1 MLLTVLLC
9 VFLVCGGIFL
19 SVFFVA
25 VVGSVVVLFVYL
37 FFGIISSDGSI
48 VSFDHFIH
56 FRCFYDL

>member
-9 VFLVCGGIFL
+9 VFLIISKGIFL
-19 SVFFVA
+19 SVFFFVA

-48 VSFDHFIH
+48 HI
-56 FRCFYDL
+56 L